1 MRTFKFLLVS
11 IALLLL
17 VTVSCS
23 KSETEQHAAE
33 TMDDVT
39 FVGKNT
45 ADEKKAM
52 QLLKEFESLSQ
63 AKGGDD
69 AVVGDDAVKGDDS
82 NNKAVECCDVS
93 SLSLIQW
100 TPTFVN
106 LNVQFTM
113 GPNDLEVRVLHYLE
127 NASGGYTYLGYSKII
142 NNDPSC
148 IEDGVNMGTMH
159 LPSGDHLAI
168 ARVWSAVDNFWC
180 GDPSNFLYW
189 TNP

>member
-1 MRTFKFLLVS
+1 MKTFKFLLASV
-11 IALLLL
+11 ALLLL

-33 TMDDVT
+33 TMDDVS

-45 ADEKKAM
+45 ADEKKAI
-52 QLLKEFESLSQ
+52 QLLKEFENLSQ

-69 AVVGDDAVKGDDS
+69 AVKGDEID
-82 NNKAVECCDVS
+82 NKVMECCDVS
-93 SLSLIQW
+93 SLSLKQW

-106 LNVQFTM
+106 LNVKFTM

-127 NASGGYTYLGYSKII
+127 NAAGGYDYLGYSRII

-168 ARVWSAVDNFWC
+168 ARVWSATDNFWC